1 MTVKVE
7 FEDGSR
13 QAVSAPLTQWDY
25 GQELRVTNIPDLLE
39 AEIHFSCKGKREALI
54 VDADLEGNEL
64 VAEIPDELLMEGEEI
79 QAYIYAVNENSGK
92 TIYTIIIPVE
102 RRKKPED
109 YSAPA
114 HHDRLKDII
123 DKLDKKADNLSY
135 EDGYLQLL
143 SGTVPIGERI
153 RLSQSGGREIELK
166 NNGTAICWR
175 YTDSNEWTEL
185 VKLDDLRGK
194 DGDSPEFEVREGH
207 LFAIYNE

>member
-1 MTVKVE
+1 MVKVE
-7 FEDGSR
+7 FKDGSR
-13 QAVSAPLTQWDY
+13 QTASDPLTQWDY
-25 GQELRVTNIPDLLE
+25 GQELRVANIPGLLD
-39 AEIHFSCKGKREALI
+39 AEIHFSCKGTREALI
-54 VDADLEGNEL
+54 VDANIEEKEV

-79 QAYIYAVNENSGK
+79 QAYVYAVDKNSGK
-92 TIYTIIIPVE
+92 TIYTVIIPVK

-114 HHDRLKDII
+114 HHDKLKDII

-135 EDGYLQLL
+135 KDGYLQLL

-166 NNGTAICWR
+166 NDGTAICWR

-194 DGDSPEFEVREGH
+194 DGESPEFEIREGH
-207 LFAIYNE
+207 LFAIYSE

>member
-1 MTVKVE
+1 MVRAE
-7 FEDGSR
+7 FKDRFR
-13 QAVSAPLTQWDY
+13 QTASDPLTQWDY
-25 GQELRVTNIPDLLE
+25 GQELRVAGIPDLKD

-54 VDADLEGNEL
+54 VDADLERGEL
-64 VAEIPDELLMEGEEI
+64 VAGIPDELLAEGEEI
-79 QAYIYAVNENSGK
+79 QAYVYAVDENSGK
-92 TIYTIIIPVE
+92 TIYTVIIPVK

-123 DKLDKKADNLSY
+123 DKLNKKADNLKY

-143 SGTVPIGERI
+143 SDTLPIGDRI
-153 RLSQSGGREIELK
+153 RLVQSGGREIELK
-166 NNGTAICWR
+166 NDGTAICWR

-185 VKLDDLRGK
+185 VKLNDLKGK
-194 DGDSPEFEVREGH
+194 DGETPEFEIREGH

>member
-1 MTVKVE
+1 MVKVE
-7 FEDGSR
+7 FKDGSR
-13 QAVSAPLTQWDY
+13 QTASDPLTQWDY
-25 GQELRVTNIPDLLE
+25 GQELRVANIPGLLD
-39 AEIHFSCKGKREALI
+39 AEIHFSCKGTREALI
-54 VDADLEGNEL
+54 VDANIEEKEV

-79 QAYIYAVNENSGK
+79 QAYVYAVDKNSGK
-92 TIYTIIIPVE
+92 TIYTVIIPVK

-114 HHDRLKDII
+114 HHDKLKDII

-194 DGDSPEFEVREGH
+194 DGDSPEFEIREGH